1 MLQSIGSQRVGFDLA
16 AEEQSTQCG
25 EDPGDG
31 RACCAEKCGV
41 RDMHSAEGAGT
52 EPEGGE

>member
-16 AEEQSTQCG
+16 AEEQSKQCG

-31 RACCAEKCGV
+31 RACRARSV
-41 RDMHSAEGAGT
+41 A
-52 EPEGGE
+52 